1 MKETWYIAAPFFT
14 DKQRQRI
21 HRVREILKHHEI
33 QAYLPMEFMVL
44 KPNATKEE
52 KRKVFHEN
60 VRQIAKADRILAI
73 QDEKDT
79 GTIWEMGAAYMHG
92 TEVVMVYVDPVPQ
105 INVMLEMGSY
115 VCCNGIFL
123 LENWLRTGTIPE
135 THATTQ

>member
-1 MKETWYIAAPFFT
+1 MTYYLAAPFFN
-14 DKQRQRI
+14 DKQKQRI
-21 HRVREILKHHEI
+21 RRVVDILKNYEHK
-33 QAYLPMEFMVL
+33 AYLPMDFMVL
-44 KPNATKEE
+44 KPDATKEQ

-60 VRQIAKADRILAI
+60 VRQIARADRMLAI

-92 TEVVMVYVDPVPQ
+92 IEVVMVYVDPVPQ

-115 VCCNGIFL
+115 VCCNGIFI

-135 THATTQ
+135 THHTTQ